1 MFARH
6 APAAASPLAD
16 AGAPLLRTLGSNQLG
31 MREFNERVILRA
43 IRLHGAMPKADLAR
57 LTRLSTQTVSVIIN
71 RLLAEGMVL
80 KRDSL
85 RGKVGQPSQPIALHP
100 DGAFSIGIQIGRR
113 RLKVMLMD
121 FAGQPRH
128 LSTLA
133 YATPDVEQVFAEIAV
148 QLRAID
154 ALLGPDKARRLSG
167 VGVSAP
173 LVFGGWQQL
182 LGMPAGDAAAW
193 AQVRMDERLTALT
206 PLPLEF
212 AKDTAAA
219 SVAELVAGRG
229 RNVRSYAYVFID
241 TLTGGGLVLDSQ
253 PHAGRF
259 GNAGAIG
266 SLPLGLAGR
275 GMDAEAPPAQLLDV
289 ASLIT
294 LENAYAQAGLD
305 ETACTDTR
313 ALQAPWL
320 ALTDA
325 WIAQAAD
332 AIAYAVLGAACLLDM
347 QAVII
352 DGAIARDFLARLL
365 DAVERAMARYEW
377 QGVMRPELLA
387 GAIGPDA
394 KVSGAAYLPLHAHFA
409 PAPELFLK

>member
-1 MFARH
+1 MFARP
-6 APAAASPLAD
+6 APAPANPPAESSAQ
-16 AGAPLLRTLGSNQLG
+16 LLRTLGSNQLG

-71 RLLAEGMVL
+71 RLLAEGMVV

-85 RGKVGQPSQPIALHP
+85 RGRVGQPSQPIALHP

-121 FAGQPRH
+121 FTGQPRH

-148 QLRAID
+148 QLRAIED
-154 ALLGPDKARRLSG
+154 LLGPDKARRLNG
-167 VGVSAP
+167 IGVSAP
-173 LVFGGWQQL
+173 LVFGGWHEL

-193 AQVRMDERLTALT
+193 SQLRMDERLKALT
-206 PLPLEF
+206 ALPLEF

-219 SVAELVAGRG
+219 SVAELVAGQG

-241 TLTGGGLVLDSQ
+241 TLIGGGLVLDGQ

-259 GNAGAIG
+259 GNAGAFG

-275 GMDAEAPPAQLLDV
+275 GMDAEAPPAQLLGV
-289 ASLIT
+289 ASLIS
-294 LENAYAQAGLD
+294 LEQAYAQAGLD
-305 ETACTDTR
+305 ETASADGR

-325 WIAQAAD
+325 WIARAAD
-332 AIAYAVLGAACLLDM
+332 AIACAVLGAACLLDM

-365 DAVERAMARYEW
+365 GAVESAMARYEW
-377 QGVMRPELLA
+377 QGVVRPEVLA

-409 PAPELFLK
+409 PVHDVFLK

>member
-1 MFARH
+1 MLERH
-6 APAAASPLAD
+6 APAPASPLAD
-16 AGAPLLRTLGSNQLG
+16 TGAQLLRTLGSNQLG

-71 RLLAEGMVL
+71 RLLAEGMVI

-121 FAGQPRH
+121 FTGQPRH

-154 ALLGPDKARRLSG
+154 ALLGPDKARRLNG
-167 VGVSAP
+167 IGVSAP
-173 LVFGGWQQL
+173 LVFGGWHEL

-193 AQVRMDERLTALT
+193 SQLRMDERLKALTAL
-206 PLPLEF
+206 PVEF

-241 TLTGGGLVLDSQ
+241 TLIGGGLVLDSQ

-259 GNAGAIG
+259 GNAGALG

-275 GMDAEAPPAQLLDV
+275 GMAAEASPAQLLDV

-294 LENAYAQAGLD
+294 LEQAYAQAGLD
-305 ETACTDTR
+305 ETASVDGR

-325 WIAQAAD
+325 WIARAAD

-352 DGAIARDFLARLL
+352 DGAIARAFLDRLL
-365 DAVERAMARYEW
+365 AAVELAMGRYEW
-377 QGVMRPELLA
+377 QGVMRPEVLA

-394 KVSGAAYLPLHAHFA
+394 KVSGAAFLPLHAHFS
-409 PAPELFLK
+409 PVHDVFLK

>member
-43 IRLHGAMPKADLAR
+43 IRLHGAMPKTDLAR

-182 LGMPAGDAAAW
+182 LGMPPGDAAAW
-193 AQVRMDERLTALT
+193 ARVRMDERLAALT

-305 ETACTDTR
+305 ETACTDAR

-325 WIAQAAD
+325 WMAQAAD

-365 DAVERAMARYEW
+365 AAVERAMDRYEW

-394 KVSGAAYLPLHAHFA
+394 KVSGAAYLPLHAHFS
-409 PAPELFLK
+409 PVHDVFLK

>member
-1 MFARH
+1 MPERH
-6 APAAASPLAD
+6 APAPASAPAD
-16 AGAPLLRTLGSNQLG
+16 AGAQLLRTLGSNQLG

-80 KRDSL
+80 KLDAL
-85 RGKVGQPSQPIALHP
+85 RGKVGQPSQPIALQP

-154 ALLGPDKARRLSG
+154 ALLGPEKARRLSG

-173 LVFGGWQQL
+173 LVLGGWQQL

-193 AQVRMDERLTALT
+193 GRVRIDERLKALT

-229 RNVRSYAYVFID
+229 RNVRSYVYVFID

-259 GNAGAIG
+259 GNAGALG

-294 LENAYAQAGLD
+294 LENAYARAGLD
-305 ETACTDTR
+305 ATACTDGR

-320 ALTDA
+320 VLTDA
-325 WIAQAAD
+325 WIARAAD

-365 DAVERAMARYEW
+365 AAVESAMARYAW
-377 QGVMRPELLA
+377 QGVMRPDMLA
-387 GAIGPDA
+387 GAIGADA

-409 PAPELFLK
+409 PAPEVFLK